1 MGVVVGVASSSLA
14 LAATSYSRN
23 NKSDHQD
30 YYIGLNIAPTFY
42 VSHSSG
48 TSTIEP
54 ATSSY
59 RVHGGVNKGT
69 YTFEGAF
76 WFNSSRPWSGAGDGA
91 TFLFGNAYYNVPLS
105 RDLMVALGGGLG
117 WLHGVNTPD
126 GDDPDNHMAY
136 QGIVGL
142 DYLLKSDLSV
152 DTSYHL
158 IKWTRS
164 DDDYAHAI
172 NFGMSYHF

>member
-1 MGVVVGVASSSLA
+1 M
-14 LAATSYSRN
+14 
-23 NKSDHQD
+23 
-30 YYIGLNIAPTFY
+30 
-42 VSHSSG
+42 
-48 TSTIEP
+48 
-54 ATSSY
+54 
-59 RVHGGVNKGT
+59 
-69 YTFEGAF
+69 
-76 WFNSSRPWSGAGDGA
+76 
-91 TFLFGNAYYNVPLS
+91 
-105 RDLMVALGGGLG
+105 ALGGGLG
-117 WLHGVNTPD
+117 WLHGVNTPV

-142 DYLLKSDLSV
+142 DYSLKSDLSV